1 MRTEGFDLQ
10 QTCLNGHVITGYA
23 ATQPYRRQGFCGLCG
38 AKTIIQCPS
47 CDASLR
53 GFPLSWA
60 VADRSSPAAFCYNCG
75 KAYPWTESH
84 LETAAALIQE
94 NDILSLEDKTQL
106 TSSLQEI
113 VAETP
118 KTTLAVARLKKILPK
133 AGAAFSEAFQKI
145 VVDIAVESVKRA
157 LWN

>member
-1 MRTEGFDLQ
+1 MRTQGFDLQ

-23 ATQPYRRQGFCGLCG
+23 ATQLYRREDFCGLCG

-60 VADRSSPAAFCYNCG
+60 VADKSSPAAFCYNCG
-75 KAYPWTESH
+75 KAYPWTESR
-84 LETAAALIQE
+84 LEAAAALIQE
-94 NDILSLEDKTQL
+94 DNALSLEDKTQL

-118 KTTLAVARLKKILPK
+118 KTVLAVTRLKKILPK
-133 AGAAFSEAFQKI
+133 AGAAFSEALQKI
-145 VVDIAVESVKRA
+145 VVDIAVESAKKA
-157 LWN
+157 IWG